1 MSGLWGKPPQTCR
14 EKTVPELGS
23 PPDTQTRRLPLR
35 WSRAHDGKPL
45 PTGELHFGV
54 HGAPPSVLKVKDGT
68 FSGQAPIGQNKVE
81 LFILADGP
89 PNPKYKESGAA
100 SKINTAPGKY
110 WGPYTALDA
119 PVSATG
125 PNEFKFDI
133 SSR

>member
-1 MSGLWGKPPQTCR
+1 MSRSCLATCFALALVWAFGCSGRTGPPPTAAV
-14 EKTVPELGS
+14 KGTINM
-23 PPDTQTRRLPLR
+23 
-35 WSRAHDGKPL
+35 DGKAL
-45 PTGELHFGV
+45 PAGELHFGV

-68 FSGQAPIGQNKVE
+68 FSGQAPVGQNKVE

-89 PNPKYKESGAA
+89 PNPKYQGAGAA

-110 WGPYTALDA
+110 WGPNTALDA